1 MMTFTNKSKL
11 HIAVFVSLMILAAG
25 SVRAKTSKISLPS
38 GTVLPVTLDNTL
50 SSKSSYRGETFA
62 ATIQQ
67 GQYDAGLPAGTRI
80 EGVVNE
86 AYRSRNG
93 KPGYIGVSFKRI
105 VLPDSQTYLI
115 NGTLYSLNG
124 KGLTHSSSG
133 RLVAHPNKNA
143 STLKFVGIGAGA
155 GLVIATLTKG
165 NTLEEMAV
173 GAGLGYLYN
182 QYVNKPKAGDVL
194 LKPGSKFGVL
204 INNGVNV
211 VAHNVG
217 YAPTSVSYTKSIVS
231 SNTQAQPNAQVPQGN
246 AIGVMYGNQS
256 ISFPNGQPFMKGGTV
271 YVPLAPVAEAASVQY
286 TYNKTN
292 KSLVTKDR
300 RLKLFV
306 GSTVI
311 FANGRRE
318 RISAPPIISNST
330 LYVPMNVLSILT
342 NRTVSWDD
350 PSQTVIIHNGA
361 VQQNSNKANNG
372 S

>member
-11 HIAVFVSLMILAAG
+11 HIAVFVSLMILASG
-25 SVRAKTSKISLPS
+25 SVRAETRKISLPS
-38 GTVLPVTLDNTL
+38 GTVLPVILDNTL

-62 ATIQQ
+62 TTIQQ

-105 VLPDSQTYLI
+105 ILPDSQTYLI

-133 RLVAHPNKNA
+133 RLIAKPNKNA
-143 STLKFVGIGAGA
+143 SQLKFIGIGAGA

-182 QYVNKPKAGDVL
+182 QFVNKPKAGDVL

-204 INNGVNV
+204 INKGVDI
-211 VAHNVG
+211 VARNVG
-217 YAPTSVSYTKSIVS
+217 YAPTAASYAKSIAS
-231 SNTQAQPNAQVPQGN
+231 TDTQSQPNAQNVQGN
-246 AIGVMYGNQS
+246 SIGVMYGDQD
-256 ISFPNGQPFMKGGTV
+256 ISFPDGQPFMKGGTV
-271 YVPLAPVAEAASVQY
+271 YVPLAPVAEAAGVQY
-286 TYNKTN
+286 IYNTTS
-292 KSLVTKDR
+292 KSFITKDR

-342 NRTVSWDD
+342 KRSVSWDE
-350 PSQTVIIHNGA
+350 PSQTVIIHNGT
-361 VQQNSNKANNG
+361 VEQNGNQANSG

>member
-11 HIAVFVSLMILAAG
+11 LIAVFASLMVLTTG
-25 SVRAKTSKISLPS
+25 LVRAETRKISLPS

-50 SSKSSYRGETFA
+50 SSKTSYRGETFA
-62 ATIQQ
+62 TTVQQ

-105 VLPDSQTYLI
+105 VLPNSQTYLI

-133 RLVAHPNKNA
+133 RLVAHPDKNA

-182 QYVNKPKAGDVL
+182 QFVNKPKAGDVL
-194 LKPGSKFGVL
+194 LKPGAKFGVL

-211 VAHNVG
+211 VARNVG
-217 YAPTSVSYTKSIVS
+217 YAPTPASYTKSLVS
-231 SNTQAQPNAQVPQGN
+231 SNTQAQSNAQIPQGN

-256 ISFPNGQPFMKGGTV
+256 VSFPNGQPFMKSGTV
-271 YVPLAPVAEAASVQY
+271 YVPLAPVAEVAGVQY
-286 TYNKTN
+286 TYNTTS
-292 KSLVTKDR
+292 KSFVTKDR

-311 FANGRRE
+311 FADGRRE
-318 RISAPPIISNST
+318 RIAAPPIISNST

-342 NRTVSWDD
+342 NRTVSWDN
-350 PSQTVIIHNGA
+350 PSQTVLIHNGT
-361 VQQNSNKANNG
+361 VQQNGNQANNG